1 MKRIFWAGC
10 PACHRDFLV
19 SWELRHGDVPLACPF
34 CRNRFLADEA
44 ERIDE
49 RY

>member
-10 PACHRDFLV
+10 PSCDHDFIV
-19 SWELRHGDVPLACPF
+19 NWELRYGAIALICPF
-34 CRNRFLADEA
+34 CRHRFLADEA
-44 ERIDE
+44 KRLDE